1 MLLPFR
7 FEHTQLTKNKTNRIE
22 RSEIKMA
29 RIWFYCSTVMAQ
41 SNHRSRDCCLYYLD
55 FSVNVMSGDAYLRG
69 VIKNR
74 SGCVE

>member
-22 RSEIKMA
+22 RSEIKME